1 VRIKEISNEV
11 YVAAEPIIKLG
22 QPEVDLLKAKVLTAP
37 RGRVRICAHK
47 SNDEPLH
54 EMMIALA
61 QGSYIRPHKHL
72 KKSESF
78 HIVEG
83 EVDVVTFAEDG
94 KVSEI
99 IQLGPFGSG
108 KDFFYRLST
117 PIFHTLLIRSKILVI
132 HETTNG
138 PFKKDDAIY
147 APWAPEEGDVRAA
160 KVYMDKLANS
170 VAKFCQA
177 T

>member
-1 VRIKEISNEV
+1 MRIKEISNEV
-11 YVAAEPIIKLG
+11 YVAGEPIVKIG
-22 QPEVDLLKAKVLTAP
+22 QPEIDLLKAKVLTAP

-61 QGSYIRPHKHL
+61 QSSYIRPHKHL

-83 EVDVVTFAEDG
+83 EVDVVTFDEDG
-94 KVSEI
+94 KISEI
-99 IQLGPFGSG
+99 IELGPFGSG
-108 KDFFYRLST
+108 RDFFYRLST
-117 PIFHTLLIRSKILVI
+117 SIFHTLVIRSKILVI

-138 PFKKDDAIY
+138 PFKQDDAIF
-147 APWAPEEGDVRAA
+147 APWAPEESDVLVA
-160 KVYMDKLANS
+160 KVYMDKLAIS